1 MRTTIEDRLRSLTQY
16 IDKPEGEIISL
27 ECYLETLRLGAL
39 IYLEIA
45 LHPSIHPNFRSSNT
59 KALAIQQQT
68 LSLLKRGE
76 LACIIGV
83 RPCPE
88 PGGITWALF
97 DGGILAA
104 DEDEEAWWAQR
115 IARGART
122 AGIREWAEMEAQL
135 RKIAWRHELSRGSCT
150 RLWKQ
155 VGSINR
161 GFWG

>member
-1 MRTTIEDRLRSLTQY
+1 M
-16 IDKPEGEIISL
+16 ISL
-27 ECYLETLRLGAL
+27 EYYLETLRLGAL

-45 LHPSIHPNFRSSNT
+45 LHPSIHPNSRSSNN

-76 LACIIGV
+76 LACNIGV

-97 DGGILAA
+97 NGGILAA

-115 IARGART
+115 IAREART
-122 AGIREWAEMEAQL
+122 AGIKEWGEMEAQL
-135 RKIAWRHELSRGSCT
+135 RKIAWRNELSRGSCR

-161 GFWG
+161 GFGVEGEGELDPRL